1 MKPSGSRDGVFL
13 VRLSHLILT
22 SAALGAG
29 LCAACGCNRQEAQ
42 AAPTMPPPLVTTSV
56 ARAQDV
62 PVYLDEIGKCT
73 ARESVTVTP
82 QVAGIITERHFEDGA
97 DLTKGQLLFTIDPR
111 PFKAQLDAAKA
122 QLAQSKAAEQFAKLE
137 LDRYAAVANT
147 RAISKSDYDTK
158 QNAYDVAAAMVA
170 VAQAAVESATL
181 NLGYCQIRS
190 PIAGRAGARLVDA
203 GNVVKS
209 NEGALVL
216 IQRLD
221 PIYADFTVTERDLPN
236 VQREMAKGTLK
247 TLVRLPGDAVTDS
260 RTGDLAF
267 LDNAVQDGT
276 GTVKLRATVSNAD
289 HHFWPGQ
296 FVDVKLILS
305 TLQDAVLIPGEAAQ
319 ISQQGPFVYVVRAN
333 NTADLRPV
341 ILGQRQGTDI
351 VVTRGVSRAER
362 VIVTGQLAV
371 QPNGPIREQPPMT
384 MPPARAPGAAE
395 APGAAG
401 APGASSATSPTTR
414 EGVKS

>member
-276 GTVKLRATVSNAD
+276 GTVKLRATVSNSD

-351 VVTRGVSRAER
+351 VVTRGVSKAER

-371 QPNGPIREQPPMT
+371 QPNGPTREQPPMT
-384 MPPARAPGAAE
+384 MPPAGAPGAAE